1 MDETD
6 LKILFPLWFFKTEKP
21 SPNPP
26 GPANKSTT
34 GKENLSSV
42 IYQSLSKA
50 WVDGFHVVLHFRATD
65 QRATD
70 QTNFGIIKLYNK
82 FSQAVFAQ
90 NHYLG
95 AAIHVM
101 N

>member
-1 MDETD
+1 MDATD
-6 LKILFPLWFFKTEKP
+6 LKTLFPLWFFKTEKP

-42 IYQSLSKA
+42 IYQSLSKV
-50 WVDGFHVVLHFRATD
+50 WVDGFHVVLHF
-65 QRATD
+65 RATD

-95 AAIHVM
+95 AAIRVM
-101 N
+101 NY